1 MSSAPRRPVLE
12 FFRGVFNRPASAR
25 PALPRSLVKTAI
37 ERAVDGTDPRVRIQ
51 SGYAKALR
59 QPAMHA
65 VEYVIALVDSFSP
78 PIEASKKSLADD
90 PAFAAL
96 VYSQERLDTIVDR
109 DPALRE
115 FRAANPTCT
124 DAVTALLLAR
134 KTQKHGFGHAQV
146 GDQVLSDVPRTTIS
160 FDQHRLAEP
169 AASEQETRRLLARRA
184 FDHLLWVALMQIT
197 ERKEQRDK
205 LGKRKALL
213 RSKVE
218 ILRRSGGFMHASEA
232 PGQAQLHTQLA
243 DVDAQLSALGAVED
257 TLADNLAIVAA
268 VLADAEHHLWCED
281 TVLYLDKL
289 YVVHDK
295 PGPSAPPTV
304 FKEVHNSEGQ
314 ALSVML
320 ISIPSQ

>member
-1 MSSAPRRPVLE
+1 VLE
-12 FFRGVFNRPASAR
+12 FFKGVFSRSTGAR
-25 PALPRSLVKTAI
+25 SGLPKSLVNTAI

-59 QPAMHA
+59 KPAMHA
-65 VEYVIALVDSFSP
+65 VEYVIALVDSFP
-78 PIEASKKSLADD
+78 APVEASKKSLADN

-96 VYSQERLDTIVDR
+96 VYSQERLHQIVDR
-109 DPALRE
+109 DPALKE
-115 FRAANPTCT
+115 FRAANTQCT

-134 KTQKHGFGHAQV
+134 RSEKHGFGHAQV
-146 GDQVLSDVPRTTIS
+146 GEQVLSDVPRTTIS
-160 FDQHRLAEP
+160 FDQHRLVEP

-213 RSKVE
+213 RSKVD
-218 ILRRSGGFMHASEA
+218 IIRRSGGFMHAIEA
-232 PGQAQLHTQLA
+232 PDQAHLHTQLA
-243 DVDAQLSALGAVED
+243 DVDGQLSALGAVED
-257 TLADNLAIVAA
+257 TLADNLAIIAA
-268 VLADAEHHLWCED
+268 VLTDAQRHLWSED
-281 TVLYLDKL
+281 TVLCLDKL

-304 FKEVHNSEGQ
+304 FKELHNSEGQ
-314 ALSVML
+314 ALTVLM
-320 ISIPSQ
+320 ISIPAQ

>member
-1 MSSAPRRPVLE
+1 MLE
-12 FFRGVFNRPASAR
+12 FLKGVFSRPSSAR
-25 PALPRSLVKTAI
+25 PSLPRSLVKTAI
-37 ERAVDGTDPRVRIQ
+37 ERAVDGTDPRIRIQ

-59 QPAMHA
+59 QPALHA
-65 VEYVIALVDSFSP
+65 VEYVIALVDGFP
-78 PIEASKKSLADD
+78 APIEASKKSLADD

-96 VYSQERLDTIVDR
+96 VYSQERLSNIVDR

-115 FRAANPTCT
+115 FRAANPACT
-124 DAVTALLLAR
+124 DAVTALLLAHS
-134 KTQKHGFGHAQV
+134 TQKHGFGHAQV

-160 FDQHRLAEP
+160 FDQHRLVEP

-197 ERKEQRDK
+197 QRREQRDN

-218 ILRRSGGFMHASEA
+218 ILRRGGGFMHAGEA
-232 PGQAQLHTQLA
+232 PDQARLHTQLA

-257 TLADNLAIVAA
+257 TLADNLAIIAA
-268 VLADAEHHLWCED
+268 VLADAEHHLWFED
-281 TVLYLDKL
+281 TILYLDKL

-295 PGPSAPPTV
+295 PGPSSPPTV
-304 FKEVHNSEGQ
+304 FKELHDSAGHVLT
-314 ALSVML
+314 ALL
-320 ISIPSQ
+320 LSIPSP